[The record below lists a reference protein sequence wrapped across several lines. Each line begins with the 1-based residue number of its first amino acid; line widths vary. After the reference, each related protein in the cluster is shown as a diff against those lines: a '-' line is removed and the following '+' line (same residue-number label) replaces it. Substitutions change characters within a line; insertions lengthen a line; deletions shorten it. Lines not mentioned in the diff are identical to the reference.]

1 MQNDEHPTRYSRP
14 YCVFEKSSNTQKIN
28 VIIDSTGLKLF
39 SEEEW
44 LKLKHKVN
52 QKKAWRKLHLAID
65 EKTQQIV
72 ASELTSL
79 ETSDDA
85 MVEPILKS
93 IDHKIS
99 GVIADRAYDSNRVY
113 NDIIKATNNEKVKII
128 IPGRTNASKICF
140 YLTSLSKRRTNHKR
154 WFELGSY
161 RWQKK
166 TGYNKRSLIE
176 TTMMRYKKLIGE
188 KLFSRKFINQKTES
202 TLGSL
207 VLNRMLDLGKP
218 VSVRA

>member
-1 MQNDEHPTRYSRP
+1 MSNLKQN
-14 YCVFEKSSNTQKIN
+14 KKIN
-28 VIIDSTGLKLF
+28 IIIDSTGLKLF
-39 SEEEW
+39 SEGKW

-52 QKKAWRKLHLAID
+52 QKKTWRKLHLAID

-72 ASELTSL
+72 SSELTSL
-79 ETSDDA
+79 ETSDDV
-85 MVEPILKS
+85 MVKPILKS

-99 GVIADRAYDSNRVY
+99 GIIADRAYDSNRVY

-140 YLTSLSKRRTNHKR
+140 YLINLSKRRANHKR

-161 RWQKK
+161 KWQKE

-176 TTMMRYKKLIGE
+176 TTMMRYKTLRCRSAMLLLDLTKKRRQINGLI
-188 KLFSRKFINQKTES
+188 LFSQNLS
-202 TLGSL
+202 
-207 VLNRMLDLGKP
+207 
-218 VSVRA
+218 

>member
-1 MQNDEHPTRYSRP
+1 M
-14 YCVFEKSSNTQKIN
+14 
-28 VIIDSTGLKLF
+28 
-39 SEEEW
+39 
-44 LKLKHKVN
+44 
-52 QKKAWRKLHLAID
+52 HLAID
-65 EKTQQIV
+65 DKTQQIV
-72 ASELTSL
+72 SSELTFL
-79 ETSDDA
+79 EISDDT

-113 NDIIKATNNEKVKII
+113 NDIIKTTNNEKVKII
-128 IPGRTNASKICF
+128 IPGRPNASKICF
-140 YLTSLSKRRTNHKR
+140 YLTNLSKSRDNHKK

-161 RWQKK
+161 KWQKE

-188 KLFSRKFINQKTES
+188 KLFSRKFINQKIES
-202 TLGSL
+202 TLCSL

-218 VSVRA
+218 VSVMV